1 METSRDVIAV
11 DGLGASGKSALAKG
25 LATFLGY
32 GHLNSGLLYRAVA
45 LICSMEKVDCTDAN
59 RVVRVMSEHSLN
71 LGMDEGRSSVVII
84 DGVVHSMDLFS
95 AEMSR
100 GASLVARHQGV
111 RDRLLTLQREAF
123 MPGGVVAEGRDMGT
137 VIFPNARVKF
147 FVVARLDVRAARRYQ
162 QLKGTAQETSVDEI
176 TRELAERDERDASS
190 AVGTMKQADG
200 AIVIDNSDEPLDVVI
215 RKMAALVA
223 R

>member
-1 METSRDVIAV
+1 
-11 DGLGASGKSALAKG
+11 
-25 LATFLGY
+25 
-32 GHLNSGLLYRAVA
+32 
-45 LICSMEKVDCTDAN
+45 
-59 RVVRVMSEHSLN
+59 
-71 LGMDEGRSSVVII
+71 MDESRSSVVMI
-84 DGVVHSMDLFS
+84 DGVVQSSELLS
-95 AEMSR
+95 AEISR

-147 FVVARLDVRAARRYQ
+147 FVVARLDVRAARRFQ
-162 QLKGTAQETSVDEI
+162 QLKGTAQEVPLAEI

-200 AIVIDNSDEPLDVVI
+200 AIVIDNSDEPLGVVI
-215 RKMAALVA
+215 KNMAALVA

>member
-1 METSRDVIAV
+1 MGTSRDVIAV
-11 DGLGASGKSALAKG
+11 DGLGASGKSALARG
-25 LATFLGY
+25 LAAFLGY

-45 LICSMEKVDCTDAN
+45 LICSMEKVDWTDGEG
-59 RVVRVMSEHSLN
+59 VVRAMSQHSLG
-71 LGMDEGRSSVVII
+71 LGMDEGRSSMVMI
-84 DGVVHSMDLFS
+84 DGVVQTAELIS
-95 AEMSR
+95 ADISR

-111 RDRLLTLQREAF
+111 RDRLLILQREAF

-147 FVVARLDVRAARRYQ
+147 FVIARLDVRAARRFH
-162 QLKGTAQETSVDEI
+162 QLKGTAQEVPLAEI

-215 RKMAALVA
+215 KNMAALVA